1 MKHMTFASATVAAIL
16 ALTSC
21 VDDRDETLGITEA
34 NPPLW
39 LDIRLAGAQNQPQA
53 LMFEIVGGATDSIV
67 SDQHRVFAETYAQD
81 RTKALLFGDLKN
93 EVLARVWMSSPSAW
107 DEYRIVLEQVAL
119 DEDFEQP
126 SAMNYS
132 LQLEAPN
139 PR

>member
-1 MKHMTFASATVAAIL
+1 MKQMTFALTTAAAIL

-21 VDDRDETLGITEA
+21 VDDRDETLGISEA

-39 LDIRLAGAQNQPQA
+39 LDIRLAGAQSQPQA
-53 LMFEIVGGATDSIV
+53 LMFEVVGGATDSIV

-81 RTKALLFGDLKN
+81 RTRALLFGDLNN
-93 EVLARVWMSSPSAW
+93 EVLARVWMSNPSSW
-107 DEYRIVLEQVAL
+107 DEYGIVLEQVAL

>member
-1 MKHMTFASATVAAIL
+1 MKKMTFAFATVAAIL

-21 VDDRDETLGITEA
+21 VDNSDETLGITEA

-39 LDIRLAGAQNQPQA
+39 LDIRLAGSQSQPQA
-53 LMFEIVGGATDSIV
+53 LLFEIVGGATDSIV
-67 SDQHRVFAETYAQD
+67 SDQHRVFAETYAQN
-81 RTKALLFGDLKN
+81 RTKALLFGDLNN
-93 EVLARVWMSSPSAW
+93 EVLARVWMSNPSAW

-126 SAMNYS
+126 SAMSYS
-132 LQLEAPN
+132 LQLEAPS

>member
-1 MKHMTFASATVAAIL
+1 MKQMTFALTTAAAIL

-21 VDDRDETLGITEA
+21 VDDRDETLGISEA

-39 LDIRLAGAQNQPQA
+39 LDIRLAGAQSQPQA
-53 LMFEIVGGATDSIV
+53 LMFEVVGGATDSIV

-81 RTKALLFGDLKN
+81 RTRALLFGDLNN
-93 EVLARVWMSSPSAW
+93 EVLARVWMSNPSSW

-132 LQLEAPN
+132 LQLKP
-139 PR
+139 PSRR

>member
-1 MKHMTFASATVAAIL
+1 MKQMTFALTTAAAIL

-21 VDDRDETLGITEA
+21 VDDRDETLGISEA

-39 LDIRLAGAQNQPQA
+39 LDIRLAGAQSQPQA
-53 LMFEIVGGATDSIV
+53 LMFEVVGGATDSMV

-81 RTKALLFGDLKN
+81 RTRALLFGDLNN
-93 EVLARVWMSSPSAW
+93 EVLARVWMSNPSSW

-132 LQLEAPN
+132 LQLKP
-139 PR
+139 PSRR